1 MKHWFWWEE
10 SYWTQLT
17 ETLVCCQ
24 IWAVRYN
31 WDFSKTT
38 LMFSLRD
45 KSECKVSI
53 CSFETREWEKPHL
66 RPHLWFFPLGI
77 NVKMLLSK
85 TSLML
90 MNLANSRALT
100 PQFPLNA
107 PQTAHQL
114 VNRCDMHWM
123 WLLWKLLSIHNLIL
137 LEAWNQYSSHSFAVS
152 NFKALCEVKRHAQ
165 LAWSS
170 SLNASYS

>member
-1 MKHWFWWEE
+1 MRRELLNSHIWLKLWYVAKFEQWDII
-10 SYWTQLT
+10 
-17 ETLVCCQ
+17 ET
-24 IWAVRYN
+24 
-31 WDFSKTT
+31 SKTT

-45 KSECKVSI
+45 KSECKESI
-53 CSFETREWEKPHL
+53 CSFETPEWEKPHL
-66 RPHLWFFPLGI
+66 RPHLWFFPIGL

-90 MNLANSRALT
+90 MNFDLANSRALT
-100 PQFPLNA
+100 QQFPLNA

>member
-1 MKHWFWWEE
+1 M
-10 SYWTQLT
+10 QR
-17 ETLVCCQ
+17 V
-24 IWAVRYN
+24 
-31 WDFSKTT
+31 
-38 LMFSLRD
+38 
-45 KSECKVSI
+45 I

-66 RPHLWFFPLGI
+66 RPHLWFFPIGL

-90 MNLANSRALT
+90 MNFDLANSRALT

-152 NFKALCEVKRHAQ
+152 NLKLCVKLKDMRSLHDHHHWMLHTLNMLLMCNHSTTNQTWPIIHEILHVKRKQ
-165 LAWSS
+165 TPLIISTPNRTEKCIWT
-170 SLNASYS
+170 